1 MAKVSK
7 KRRRRAPTKNEKPT
21 GVLRIETDLGLIYV
35 KLIVRYRDCV
45 AKRSNLKD
53 QMDMLTSMGGVEQ
66 ESSNVSSEIEQ
77 LDQEIHQ
84 LKLSLVDIGGSLKQK
99 LYETD
104 VDAGLIKR
112 LELRGWLD
120 DSLYEDLC
128 VRLDEWRCKK
138 RRVSRAKLAQETVEV
153 QTPVDQA
160 NGDGAESDR
169 TGVNESPLMDDPIAN
184 HELARLAKLDP
195 TTVSRQLSSA
205 LGKAKV
211 ARKKVEPGHAR
222 WWSHRELRKAYPHLP
237 DGKLQ
242 KRLNCIRM

>member
-1 MAKVSK
+1 MAKESK
-7 KRRRRAPTKNEKPT
+7 KRRRRGAKKEKKPT
-21 GVLRIETDLGLIYV
+21 AVLRLRSDTGREYEVLYEQHYRFAAILLDQDIDVTVNGPHLDPSSHGPEMASAIKDFSDLRF
-35 KLIVRYRDCV
+35 KLAR
-45 AKRSNLKD
+45 
-53 QMDMLTSMGGVEQ
+53 TG
-66 ESSNVSSEIEQ
+66 EQ
-77 LDQEIHQ
+77 LKRELDEDGV
-84 LKLSLVDIGGSLKQK
+84 SAGADLV
-99 LYETD
+99 T
-104 VDAGLIKR
+104 R
-112 LELRGWLD
+112 LAIRRWLD
-120 DSLYEDLC
+120 PQVFEDLRI
-128 VRLDEWRCKK
+128 RLDEWRRK
-138 RRVSRAKLAQETVEV
+138 RERKQGGQQQEATEKT
-153 QTPVDQA
+153 TPVDQA

-184 HELARLAKLDP
+184 YELARLAKLDP